1 MSAKE
6 RKEFDKLE
14 LLKQARIAAFQDRMR
29 MAEKHRRG
37 GAPVQSHLRASEQQR
52 LQRQQQHPKTLHQR
66 GVEAIAQIPSAGVI
80 TPELDHAE
88 RVAAPGQLL
97 SDSV

>member
-1 MSAKE
+1 MFI
-6 RKEFDKLE
+6 FDCFSFFVFLFFQCTANV
-14 LLKQARIAAFQDRMR
+14 LQARRAAE
-29 MAEKHRRG
+29 AK
-37 GAPVQSHLRASEQQR
+37 AKAEQQR